1 MSPRETSAFGG
12 TWWRPATALITAGAV
27 LLSLTVAPP
36 AEAKT
41 RWRPKKIA
49 QAAPAQ
55 KRASVSTLMK
65 KATELFDD
73 AAYEESIQT
82 LSGVVVRADS
92 TREEKI
98 AAYRLL
104 AMNHIALSSSEEAD
118 AAVRAIYVL
127 DPAFELPASE
137 SPKFRDFF
145 TKSKEGWEAEGRPG
159 LKVDGAGDPEAK
171 AVVIKHAPPAQ
182 GEAEVAVGIEGTI
195 EDPDVRV
202 ETLDLFFRSGSEG
215 KFTELSLAY
224 SMGSFRGEI
233 PASAVSPPLVEY
245 YVLAKDKD
253 GLPVSSRGD
262 ADTPLRVAI
271 PDEGTSVVES
281 PWFWIPIGVTV
292 VGGAVLTAVLV
303 TQLGSESTVRI
314 SVKE

>member
-1 MSPRETSAFGG
+1 MS
-12 TWWRPATALITAGAV
+12 TWWRPSIALATMGAL
-27 LLSLTVAPP
+27 LLTLTVAPP

-55 KRASVSTLMK
+55 KRASVSALMK
-65 KATELFDD
+65 KATDQFDD
-73 AAYEESIQT
+73 AEYEESIQT

-104 AMNHIALSSSEEAD
+104 ATNHIALSRSEEAD

-127 DPAFELPASE
+127 DPVFELPTSE

-145 TKSKEGWEAEGRPG
+145 TKSKEAWEAEGRPG
-159 LKVDGAGDPEAK
+159 LRVDGEGDPEAK
-171 AVVIKHAPPAQ
+171 AVVIKHLSPAQ
-182 GEAEVAVGIEGTI
+182 GEAEVAVAIDGTI

-202 ETLDLFFRSGSEG
+202 ETVELYFRSGSEG
-215 KFTELSLAY
+215 KFTEVSLAY

-233 PASAVSPPLVEY
+233 PAASVTPPLVEY
-245 YVLAKDKD
+245 YVLTKDKA
-253 GLPVSSRGD
+253 GLPVASRGD
-262 ADTPLRVAI
+262 SDTPLRVAI

>member
-1 MSPRETSAFGG
+1 MSTR
-12 TWWRPATALITAGAV
+12 WRSSIVCAGLGAL
-27 LLSLTVAPP
+27 LLGLTVAPP
-36 AEAKT
+36 AEAAT

-49 QAAPAQ
+49 QTAPAQ
-55 KRASVSTLMK
+55 KRASVESLIK
-65 KATELFDD
+65 KATDLFDD

-82 LSGVVVRADS
+82 LSGVVVRADA

-104 AMNHIALSSSEEAD
+104 ATNHIALSRAEEAD

-127 DPAFELPASE
+127 DPAFELPATE

-145 TKSKEGWEAEGRPG
+145 KKSKDAWEAEGRPG
-159 LKVDGAGDPEAK
+159 LKVDGNGDPEAK
-171 AVVIKHAPPAQ
+171 PVVIKHVSPAQ
-182 GEAEVAVGIEGTI
+182 GESGVAVAIDGTI

-202 ETLDLFFRSGSEG
+202 ETVDLYFRSGSEG
-215 KFTELSLAY
+215 KFTEQSLAY
-224 SMGSFRGEI
+224 SMGAFRGEI
-233 PASAVSPPLVEY
+233 PAGSVTPPLVEY

-262 ADTPLRVAI
+262 ADIPFRVAI
-271 PDEGTSVVES
+271 PEEGTSVIES